1 MSGLLSC
8 FSPPLFACEL
18 SEALD
23 VPVRHFI
30 VHLRE
35 KESTNGRLSVQLE
48 INGVHSLTL
57 GDENANRAV
66 VSRLVQLV
74 SQNHTDVQKLRII
87 EITMVKREIVS
98 NPQTPKITDDN
109 DQLKSTGISA
119 AQASES
125 IMRRLQEVDQ
135 PWFSLLG
142 RFVHFFIIAL
152 EKKYLLFFLF

>member
-1 MSGLLSC
+1 
-8 FSPPLFACEL
+8 
-18 SEALD
+18 
-23 VPVRHFI
+23 
-30 VHLRE
+30 
-35 KESTNGRLSVQLE
+35 VQLE

-152 EKKYLLFFLF
+152 ENKYLFFFLF